1 MIPKHIQ
8 VKKSIKNDRAGFVEA
23 IPAIVFA
30 VIISYVYLNVGTFM
44 NGTLGSEL
52 SEGFTKV
59 PNDNSSLPNHY
70 TRIQNDS
77 RGTMDN
83 LSGYYDDNVAII
95 KIAITIAVLLVPI
108 AAVMT
113 LRRFT

>member
-1 MIPKHIQ
+1 MTPKHIL
-8 VKKSIKNDRAGFVEA
+8 VKKSLKEDRAGFVEA

-52 SEGFTKV
+52 SDSFGDNPSTLEGNAINT
-59 PNDNSSLPNHY
+59 
-70 TRIQNDS
+70 TE
-77 RGTMDN
+77 N
-83 LSGYYDDNVAII
+83 LSTYFDDNVAII

>member
-1 MIPKHIQ
+1 MKDEFGIVVPKHVA
-8 VKKSIKNDRAGFVEA
+8 VKEHSIREDEAAFVEA
-23 IPAIVFA
+23 IPGIVFA

-52 SEGFTKV
+52 TDSYGAAASRT
-59 PNDNSSLPNHY
+59 SLENN
-70 TRIQNDS
+70 TVS
-77 RGTMDN
+77 TMKN
-83 LSGYYDDNVAII
+83 LSTYFDDNVAII

>member
-1 MIPKHIQ
+1 MTPKHIL
-8 VKKSIKNDRAGFVEA
+8 VKKSLKEDRAGFVEA
-23 IPAIVFA
+23 IPAIDFA

-52 SEGFTKV
+52 SDSFGDNPSTLEGNAINT
-59 PNDNSSLPNHY
+59 
-70 TRIQNDS
+70 TE
-77 RGTMDN
+77 N
-83 LSGYYDDNVAII
+83 LSTYFDNVAII